1 MTAASSLESH
11 VYVAQAREKLGRMWG
26 LERSLTRA
34 ELARALDLSPKF
46 GGSHI
51 SKLEIEE
58 PKRRATLSGPVK
70 VAMQMMLDG
79 GVPYTMAGVVK
90 PGYPRGNTQ

>member
-1 MTAASSLESH
+1 MPAARGENSAA
-11 VYVAQAREKLGRMWG
+11 YVTQAREKLGRMWG

-34 ELARALDLSPKF
+34 ELARALDLSQKF

-51 SKLEIEE
+51 SKLEIED
-58 PKRRATLSGPVK
+58 PKRRATLSGPVE
-70 VAMQMMLDG
+70 VAIQLMLDG

-90 PGYPRGNTQ
+90 PGYPRGSAQ